1 MCGTGSQEEKAK
13 VMARSEAHY
22 ISGKSFCISVVRIVD
37 IIIIIIYLTVKSFI
51 IYYNLNDDIDTHI
64 MNVMK
69 WKIHLHGAGILL
81 LLLTAVRSLFSSG
94 KSVFLFFKSVYF
106 MLV

>member
-1 MCGTGSQEEKAK
+1 
-13 VMARSEAHY
+13 MALAAERKRSWSDLEH
-22 ISGKSFCISVVRIVD
+22 ITGKSLCISVVRILD
-37 IIIIIIYLTVKSFI
+37 IIIIMIYLAIKSFI

-69 WKIHLHGAGILL
+69 WKIHLHGAGIFGF
-81 LLLTAVRSLFSSG
+81 LLTAVRSLFSCG
-94 KSVFLFFKSVYF
+94 KSLFSFFKLVYF